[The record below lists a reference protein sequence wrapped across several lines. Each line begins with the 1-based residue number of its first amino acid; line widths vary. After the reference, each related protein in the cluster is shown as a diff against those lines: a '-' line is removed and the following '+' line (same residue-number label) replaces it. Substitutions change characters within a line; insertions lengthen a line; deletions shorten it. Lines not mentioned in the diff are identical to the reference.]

1 MLLGPWKPA
10 TTFVMLDS
18 FGEVVDRLDAG
29 CLRIRS
35 QNINDQQR
43 KRNDQQHI
51 MKFMTDRQPML

>member
-1 MLLGPWKPA
+1 MLLGSWKPA

-29 CLRIRS
+29 YLRIRS

-51 MKFMTDRQPML
+51 VKFMTDCQPML